1 MCQVGSNFECRA
13 IYKEDINDMNIEVL
27 KRYLATGTVPAED
40 ESPASVDLKT
50 HDLRFH
56 GGHYDGKGACKYRE
70 SLAKGDDAD
79 SLARAE
85 RSERSDRSRKD
96 EAASPQDYQ
105 DLEDIRSKLEAAAR
119 LLNGRAGNAQALQA
133 SRRWG
138 LLNSLPDDQQVQ
150 SDLTRLKGSSD
161 PAIAQMAGDLDKI
174 LNAIRGS
181 KAGGWNQGVG
191 MVPASISGHGAQ
203 GPQTS
208 SAPIVPTASHQT
220 KGFTD
225 DDAKAILGRLA
236 KSINHHINK
245 GDFTPN
251 ANAVAKYQ
259 AHKKDIAALKDPQL
273 DKFCQEIDASLAAG
287 NQKNISMVPPPSAA
301 WQQAH
306 QPQMPAGGLGAI
318 FAALLGGGAGQQ
330 QPIKGKFSG
339 QTWTPFS
346 SPSGWAKAISQANAN
361 HPAATDPDYFK
372 NQADA
377 MTVQQAIADM
387 ENSGSIVKGGFRDSI
402 DPNDPDELALWGGP
416 HNPLNGWWNPSKRLS
431 ADTARCA
438 AVCFA
443 DLRKRFPNMPWKDN
457 LEFRCGEH
465 TGSTGGQSVHTA
477 DDRRHSVLFG
487 CDYKN
492 IWAGTG
498 LGKRNYGHPDARF
511 PFDVLRHEMGHALIS
526 GNMANGK
533 RGISKWHAAMT
544 AAYGNPAKELFAFA
558 GKYVSSYAVT
568 NKGQGPSMAECL
580 SECFSLA
587 TSPDYQPGYLPPPV
601 EDFIFGEMLGMKK

>member
-1 MCQVGSNFECRA
+1 
-13 IYKEDINDMNIEVL
+13 MNIEVL

-236 KSINHHINK
+236 KSINHHINT

-259 AHKKDIAALKDPQL
+259 AHKNDIAALKDPQL

-318 FAALLGGGAGQQ
+318 FAALLGGGAGLPGVGGSASTQQ

-346 SPSGWAKAISQANAN
+346 APSGWAKAISQANAN
-361 HPAATDPDYFK
+361 HPAANDPDYFK
-372 NQADA
+372 KQADA
-377 MTVQQAIADM
+377 MTVQQAISNM
-387 ENSGSIVKGGFRDSI
+387 ETAGSIVKGGYHDTFNA
-402 DPNDPDELALWGGP
+402 NDPDEHELWA
-416 HNPLNGWWNPSKRLS
+416 GWSPSKKLS
-431 ADTARCA
+431 DDTAKCC
-438 AVCFA
+438 AVCFE
-443 DLRKRFPNMPWKDN
+443 DLRKRFPNMPWKSN
-457 LEFRCGEH
+457 LELRCGTKPH
-465 TGSTGGQSVHTA
+465 TGGQSTHTQ
-477 DDRRHSVLFG
+477 DWRRHTVLFN
-487 CDYKN
+487 CDYGN
-492 IWAGTG
+492 IWQGTG
-498 LGKRNYGHPDARF
+498 LGKSNYGHPDARF

-526 GNMANGK
+526 GMLPNGK
-533 RGISKWHAAMT
+533 RMISKWHDAMT
-544 AAYGNPAKELFAFA
+544 AAYGNPAKDLEKFA

-568 NKGQGPSMAECL
+568 NKGHGFSMAECL

-601 EDFIFGEMLGMKK
+601 EDFIFSEMLGVTK